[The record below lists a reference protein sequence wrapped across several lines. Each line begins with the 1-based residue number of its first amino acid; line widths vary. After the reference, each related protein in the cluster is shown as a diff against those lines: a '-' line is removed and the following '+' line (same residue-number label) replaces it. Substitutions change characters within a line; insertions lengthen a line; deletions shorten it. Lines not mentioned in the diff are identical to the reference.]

1 MNNNDKVEA
10 KIHVRR
16 GNDVV
21 LLTEAEFIEVYGTMI
36 KPDER
41 VTLMIDNYNIPL
53 SANVALDIIKDGAKA
68 RALDKFPSGWEVDLE
83 ELCALRQCAR
93 R

>member
-1 MNNNDKVEA
+1 MYNYDKVEA

-36 KPDER
+36 KPEER

-53 SANVALDIIKDGAKA
+53 PANVALDVIEDGANS
-68 RALDKFPSGWEVDLE
+68 RALDKFPGGWEVDLA
-83 ELCALRQCAR
+83 EL
-93 R
+93 

>member
-1 MNNNDKVEA
+1 MDNNGEVTA

-16 GNDVV
+16 GNDAVV
-21 LLTEAEFIEVYGTMI
+21 LTEAEFIEVYGTMI

-53 SANVALDIIKDGAKA
+53 SANVALDVIEDGANA

-83 ELCALRQCAR
+83 EL
-93 R
+93 

>member
-1 MNNNDKVEA
+1 MDTA

-36 KPDER
+36 KPDEQ
-41 VTLMIDNYNIPL
+41 VTLMIDNYNIML
-53 SANVALDIIKDGAKA
+53 SANIALDVIEDGVNS
-68 RALDKFPSGWEVDLE
+68 RALDKFPGDWEVAVE
-83 ELCALRQCAR
+83 EL
-93 R
+93 

>member
-1 MNNNDKVEA
+1 MSNYSEVTA

-36 KPDER
+36 KPEER
-41 VTLMIDNYNIPL
+41 VTLMVGYYNIPL
-53 SANVALDIIKDGAKA
+53 PANAALDVIEDGANA
-68 RALDKFPSGWEVDLE
+68 RAMDKFPGGWEVDLA
-83 ELCALRQCAR
+83 EL
-93 R
+93 

>member
-1 MNNNDKVEA
+1 MDNNNKVMA

-41 VTLMIDNYNIPL
+41 VTLMLDNYNIPL
-53 SANVALDIIKDGAKA
+53 PANVALDVIEDGANS
-68 RALDKFPSGWEVDLE
+68 RALDKFPGDWEVAVE
-83 ELCALRQCAR
+83 EL
-93 R
+93 